1 MIKNAVVLGGGS
13 AGFLAALTLRR
24 RVAGL
29 ALTIIRSP
37 DIGIIGVGE
46 GTTPYVPTHL
56 LDYLGLR
63 EDQIFKEAQPIW
75 KLGIKSLWGP
85 RPSFNYTF
93 RKQLNFRYKD
103 LPKDNGYY
111 FDDDMKGAELT
122 SAFMDANKVFSRR
135 TNGSPDVKHGHAWHL
150 ENHKFVTYLEA
161 RARDF
166 GIKIVDATVQE
177 VQQDDQ
183 GITGLLL
190 DNGETARADLFVDA
204 SGFRSVLL
212 GQTLG
217 EPFQPF
223 TDSLFCD
230 RAVVGGWKRE
240 EEPIQPFTVAETMD
254 AGWSWRI
261 DHEETINRGYVYSSG
276 FMDDAA
282 AEAEF
287 RRKNPKVGE
296 TRIVKYRSGRF
307 RRGWVKNV
315 VAIGNS
321 AGFVEPLEAT
331 ALLVICLE
339 SRSLADTL
347 SQLDASPT
355 PTAREL
361 YNRYTGRVWDDIRDF
376 LAVHYRFNTRTNTP
390 FWQHCWHHTALHGAE
405 PLVEFYQENGPT
417 TLPQALLV
425 PPESPFGLDGYLTY
439 LVGQQVPHKKRH
451 SPSASEKA
459 FWTSLRQQ
467 IGGLTSGAADVRESL
482 KAIRSPSWSW
492 KREAGPR
499 QPS

>member
-1 MIKNAVVLGGGS
+1 MIKNIAVLGGGS
-13 AGFLAALTLRR
+13 AGFLAAITLRR
-24 RVAGL
+24 RVAGPEV
-29 ALTIIRSP
+29 TVIRSP
-37 DIGIIGVGE
+37 EIGIIGVGE

-56 LDYLGLR
+56 TDYLGLR
-63 EDQIFKEAQPIW
+63 EDQIFREAQPIW

-85 RPSFNYTF
+85 RPSFNFTF

-111 FDDDMKGAELT
+111 FDDDMEGAELS
-122 SAFMDANKVFSRR
+122 SAFMDANKVFLRQK
-135 TNGSPDVKHGHAWHL
+135 NGSPDVKRGHAWHL
-150 ENHKFVTYLEA
+150 ENEKLVRYLEA

-166 GIKIVDATVQE
+166 GVKIVDATVQE
-177 VQQDDQ
+177 VQQGDS
-183 GITGLLL
+183 GVTGLVL
-190 DNGETARADLFVDA
+190 DNGETVRADLFIDA

-240 EEPIQPFTVAETMD
+240 DEPIQPYTVAETMD

-276 FMDDAA
+276 FMDDTA

-287 RRKNPKVGE
+287 RAKNPKVAS
-296 TRIVKYRSGRF
+296 TRIVKYRTGRY
-307 RRGWVKNV
+307 RHSWVKNV

-331 ALLVICLE
+331 ALLVICME
-339 SRSLADTL
+339 SRALADTL
-347 SQLDASPT
+347 TQLDASPT
-355 PTAREL
+355 PTARQL
-361 YNRYTGRVWDDIRDF
+361 YNTYVGRVWDDIRDF
-376 LAVHYRFNTRTNTP
+376 LAVHYRFNTRLDTS
-390 FWQHCWHHTALHGAE
+390 FWQHCRNHTALHGAE
-405 PLVEFYQENGPT
+405 PIVRFYQENGPT
-417 TLPQALLV
+417 TLPQAILV
-425 PPESPFGLDGYLTY
+425 PTESPFGLDGYLTY

-451 SPSASEKA
+451 TPSAQERA
-459 FWTSLRQQ
+459 FWAKLRQQ
-467 IGGLTSGAADVRESL
+467 LTGLSSQAVDVKETL

-492 KREAGPR
+492 SSAPAK
-499 QPS
+499 